1 MPRYTDSARE
11 VVDRYLSGGKT
22 PFAEFDF
29 DDDFP
34 VDRPVEV
41 AAIAGVRTE
50 LLLILNANLYCVPP
64 VSSSSTTTRCS
75 EKKSKS

>member
-50 LLLILNANLYCVPP
+50 LLLF
-64 VSSSSTTTRCS
+64 
-75 EKKSKS
+75 